1 VSRACLRY
9 RSDNIVTVPAV
20 HIRDVDESAL
30 VALRELAGEN
40 NRSLNAELVATLE
53 ERAAR
58 HRQSGE
64 ITKRLAEIAARVNLP
79 PDAPKPE
86 DLIRAARD
94 SR

>member
-1 VSRACLRY
+1 M
-9 RSDNIVTVPAV
+9 VTMPAV
-20 HIRDVDESAL
+20 HIRDVDEDVLAT
-30 VALRELAGEN
+30 LREIAREN
-40 NRSLNAELVATLE
+40 DRSLNAELVATLE

-58 HRQSGE
+58 HRQKGE
-64 ITKRLAEIAARVNLP
+64 MTRRLAEIADRVRLP

>member
-1 VSRACLRY
+1 
-9 RSDNIVTVPAV
+9 VTVPAV
-20 HIRDVDESAL
+20 HIRGVDEAVL
-30 VALRELAGEN
+30 ATLREVAKEN

-58 HRQSGE
+58 HRQRGE
-64 ITKRLAEIAARVNLP
+64 LTRRLAEIADRVRLP

-86 DLIRAARD
+86 DLIRADRD

>member
-1 VSRACLRY
+1 M
-9 RSDNIVTVPAV
+9 PAV
-20 HIRDVDESAL
+20 HIRDVDEGVL
-30 VALRELAGEN
+30 VALRALAREN

-58 HRQSGE
+58 HRQRGE
-64 ITKRLAEIAARVNLP
+64 MTRRLAEIAARVHLP

-86 DLIRAARD
+86 DLIRADRD

>member
-1 VSRACLRY
+1 M
-9 RSDNIVTVPAV
+9 TMPAV
-20 HIRDVDESAL
+20 HIRDVDEGVL
-30 VALRELAGEN
+30 VALRALAREN

-58 HRQSGE
+58 HRQRGE
-64 ITKRLAEIAARVNLP
+64 MTRRLAEIAARVHLP

-86 DLIRAARD
+86 DLIRADRD

>member
-1 VSRACLRY
+1 M
-9 RSDNIVTVPAV
+9 VTMPAV
-20 HIRDVDESAL
+20 HIRDVDEAVL
-30 VALRELAGEN
+30 ATLREVAREN
-40 NRSLNAELVATLE
+40 DRSLNAELVATLE

-58 HRQSGE
+58 HRQRGE
-64 ITKRLAEIAARVNLP
+64 MTRRLAEIADRVRLP